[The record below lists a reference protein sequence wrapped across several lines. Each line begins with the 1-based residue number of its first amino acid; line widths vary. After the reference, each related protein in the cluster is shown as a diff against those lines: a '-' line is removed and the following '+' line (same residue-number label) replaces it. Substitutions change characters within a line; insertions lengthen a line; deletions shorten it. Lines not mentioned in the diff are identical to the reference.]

1 MNLLMCIAVMGLLS
15 TSSVSADKPHAH
27 AASDTR
33 PGVEALSGELRVLL
47 VKEMLA
53 LQSGMQAIIP
63 AYVSGNWSQIEQ
75 IAGNMENSYILKQSL
90 TDAQKEELHT
100 LLPASFIQLDQQFHY
115 LSGMLKHVAE
125 KQKTELVG
133 FYISQLN
140 ESCLGCHR
148 QFATH
153 RFPAFEPKQPPA
165 HDEH

>member
-1 MNLLMCIAVMGLLS
+1 MCIAVIALLS
-15 TSSVSADKPHAH
+15 TSSSSADKQLDH
-27 AASDTR
+27 AAS
-33 PGVEALSGELRVLL
+33 PSKSGVEALSAELRVLL
-47 VKEMLA
+47 VREMLA

-100 LLPASFIQLDQQFHY
+100 LLPAAFIQLDQQFHY

-125 KQKTELVG
+125 KEKTELVG
-133 FYISQLN
+133 FYISELN

-148 QFATH
+148 QYATH
-153 RFPAFEPKQPPA
+153 RFPAFEPRQQPA
-165 HDEH
+165 HDAD